1 MHILFLLA
9 GKIFTPKEIQL
20 TRNVVAKTLLTDD
33 YQKAVH
39 ETLLSALITG
49 EDRRFMRHNGYD
61 FTAIARAIINNLR
74 NSRIE
79 GASTIEQQLTRTI
92 TGNYEI
98 SLKRKIKEIII
109 ASSLKR
115 KFSKKEIAYCYIT
128 IAYYGWQMNN
138 LSQAYKRLQF
148 NSDKI
153 TTRQASEII
162 ARLRYPEPRNPS
174 IARIKKISG
183 RADFIEKNTPTAN

>member
-9 GKIFTPKEIQL
+9 GKIFTPREIQL
-20 TRNVVAKTLLTDD
+20 THNVIATTLLTDD
-33 YQKAVH
+33 YQNAVH
-39 ETLLSALITG
+39 EALLNALITG

-98 SLKRKIKEIII
+98 SLKRKIKEILI
-109 ASSLKR
+109 ASSLKK
-115 KFSKKEIAYCYIT
+115 KFTKKEIAYCYIT

-138 LSQAYKRLQF
+138 LSQAYKRL
-148 NSDKI
+148 NLDSGKI
-153 TTRQASEII
+153 TTRQASELI
-162 ARLRYPEPRNPS
+162 ARLRYPEPRHPS
-174 IARIKKISG
+174 IARSKKISE
-183 RADFIEKNTPTAN
+183 RANFIEHTVKTH